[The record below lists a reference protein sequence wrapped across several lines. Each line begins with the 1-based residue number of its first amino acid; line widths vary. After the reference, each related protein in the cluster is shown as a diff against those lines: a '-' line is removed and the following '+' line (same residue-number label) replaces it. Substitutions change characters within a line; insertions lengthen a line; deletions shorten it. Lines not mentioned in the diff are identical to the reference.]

1 MTLPQESLLTHQ
13 KMIDIQRMSEEKSPN
28 IHKIIHKIIQKNWP
42 SMLSMPSWHCQ
53 VLSPGSFSFLSSA
66 RLGRPP
72 PKPPTLM
79 VLSTILLDD
88 FLVFFHVGSISWQWM
103 WHFKIWSWVFGDKE
117 NRTHKDRKRDT
128 KTFVYTE
135 YYMCMYMYIYI
146 ILINE
151 LSQILYS
158 LQYSESTVVDVPK
171 SAGSPRPPYRSSHST
186 SPTSSI
192 TGLHSRGLQA
202 RGWPAGDQDGDRTA
216 TQKWWVFSGKPWK
229 NTGKT
234 LKKLVY
240 HGFKPHIFRKI
251 SCITPKTRKTTLCLE
266 PCNSHS
272 PWSPVYGRL
281 TVAKKMMEK

>member
-1 MTLPQESLLTHQ
+1 MEQLSLDLKVLLCSRQKWPLVPLCPTFFSPPSCSSGPCHAEVMIQMTLPQESLLTHQ

-117 NRTHKDRKRDT
+117 NYPKY
-128 KTFVYTE
+128 F
-135 YYMCMYMYIYI
+135 IA
-146 ILINE
+146 
-151 LSQILYS
+151 S
-158 LQYSESTVVDVPK
+158 ST
-171 SAGSPRPPYRSSHST
+171 
-186 SPTSSI
+186 
-192 TGLHSRGLQA
+192 
-202 RGWPAGDQDGDRTA
+202 
-216 TQKWWVFSGKPWK
+216 
-229 NTGKT
+229 
-234 LKKLVY
+234 
-240 HGFKPHIFRKI
+240 
-251 SCITPKTRKTTLCLE
+251 
-266 PCNSHS
+266 
-272 PWSPVYGRL
+272 
-281 TVAKKMMEK
+281 AKAQL